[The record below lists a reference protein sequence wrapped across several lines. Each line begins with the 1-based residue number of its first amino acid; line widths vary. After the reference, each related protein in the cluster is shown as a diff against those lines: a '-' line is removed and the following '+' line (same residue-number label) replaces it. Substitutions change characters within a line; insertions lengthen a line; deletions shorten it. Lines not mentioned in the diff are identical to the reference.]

1 MKEIV
6 NYQRGI
12 KFYLLLGFV
21 VLLSF
26 IFIINNALP
35 YFDINSPVYDTE
47 KIRPFTGA
55 LLAHI
60 LFGIVALLSGVSQFY
75 TSISKRNK
83 YSHRFLGRLYFISV
97 LLSALASIY
106 LSVFH
111 AIIDRG
117 YITFGIGL
125 LGLAFAWLSTSVMA
139 FVAIINKQ
147 ISQHREWVLRSY
159 VVTCGF
165 ILFRM
170 VFGTLEQA
178 LQVNHIDSGNIA
190 AWVCWSVPLLI
201 TEMYIQGKR
210 INEKI

>member
-6 NYQRGI
+6 NNYRGI
-12 KFYLLLGFV
+12 KFYLSLGFV

-26 IFIINNALP
+26 VFIINNALP

-47 KIRPFTGA
+47 KIRPFAGV
-55 LLAHI
+55 LLVHI
-60 LFGIVALLSGVSQFY
+60 LLGIVALLTGASQFY
-75 TSISKRNK
+75 TSLSKRNK
-83 YSHRFLGRLYFISV
+83 YLHRFLGRLYLTAV
-97 LLSALASIY
+97 LLSALASVY

-125 LGLAFAWLSTSVMA
+125 LGLAFAWLSTSTMA
-139 FVAIINKQ
+139 FIAIRQKQ
-147 ISQHREWVLRSY
+147 ISQHKEWVLRSY

-165 ILFRM
+165 IIFRM
-170 VFGTLEQA
+170 VFGTLEQV

-190 AWVCWSVPLLI
+190 AWVCWSVPLLLCEI
-201 TEMYIQGKR
+201 IIQSKKV
-210 INEKI
+210 IL